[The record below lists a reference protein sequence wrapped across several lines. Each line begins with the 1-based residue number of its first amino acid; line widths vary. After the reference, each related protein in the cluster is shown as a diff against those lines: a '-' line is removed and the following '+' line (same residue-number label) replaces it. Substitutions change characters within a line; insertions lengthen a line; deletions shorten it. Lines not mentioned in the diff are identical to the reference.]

1 MFEEWRLVLLKSRD
15 ELASDISF
23 DLVAPCLIERGIIS
37 ADEYSKLRYE
47 IQCQGF
53 NESKKKL

>member
-1 MFEEWRLVLLKSRD
+1 MFEEWRLALLKSRD

-37 ADEYSKLRYE
+37 ADEYSSLRYE
-47 IQCQGF
+47 I
-53 NESKKKL
+53 